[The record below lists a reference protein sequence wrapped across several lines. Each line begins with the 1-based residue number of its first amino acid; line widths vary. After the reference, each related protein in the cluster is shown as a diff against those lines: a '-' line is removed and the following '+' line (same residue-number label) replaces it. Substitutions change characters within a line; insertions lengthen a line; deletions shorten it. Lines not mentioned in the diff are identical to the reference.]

1 MSLNSIL
8 IVIKDDNR
16 KVSAELSTFKTKQT
30 VNRVF
35 RDRPPDISE
44 TETSLRRPQIHRVEA
59 VFYNPII
66 QQWFNTVFKFQ
77 LEFNLICLFYST
89 YSMWA
94 FSFSIGL
101 KPFTTPILHTYTL
114 TQ

>member
-1 MSLNSIL
+1 MRINADQRRES
-8 IVIKDDNR
+8 VR
-16 KVSAELSTFKTKQT
+16 VEQQT
-30 VNRVF
+30 VF

-44 TETSLRRPQIHRVEA
+44 TETSLRRPKIHRVEA
-59 VFYNPII
+59 VFYNPIN

-77 LEFNLICLFYST
+77 LEFNLFCLFYST
-89 YSMWA
+89 YSMWV
-94 FSFSIGL
+94 SIGL